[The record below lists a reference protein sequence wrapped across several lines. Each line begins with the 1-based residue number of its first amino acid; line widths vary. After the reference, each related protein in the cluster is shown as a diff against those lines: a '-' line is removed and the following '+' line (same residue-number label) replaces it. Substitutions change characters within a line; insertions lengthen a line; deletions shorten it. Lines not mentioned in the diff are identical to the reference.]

1 MKLVQ
6 VQLSTY
12 AILEQ
17 FMHYYQDELYDY
29 VNSLEMD
36 EYGNY
41 IYEGLEEYVMNPDLR
56 AFLIYDEDLYKGFV
70 LINKG
75 HYIPKAVSYTHLDV
89 YKRQIV
95 LRCEDS

>member
-29 VNSLEMD
+29 VN
-36 EYGNY
+36 
-41 IYEGLEEYVMNPDLR
+41 R
-56 AFLIYDEDLYKGFV
+56 
-70 LINKG
+70 
-75 HYIPKAVSYTHLDV
+75 
-89 YKRQIV
+89 
-95 LRCEDS
+95 